1 MKQSNIKTPLV
12 FRIGVVLLC
21 ALLCSVHLMGELYA
35 RYSTSVSGG
44 DGARVA
50 VFGVVCSSD
59 DANTT
64 KSLEI
69 GSSETVSYVFTVEN
83 TSEVTIQYTILL
95 EGVPSGVTV
104 SGNSGTFTL
113 GIGAKRE
120 HTLTFQATDDATEV
134 TEQKVSIKID
144 VVQVD

>member
-1 MKQSNIKTPLV
+1 MRQQNMKTPLV

-50 VFGVVCSSD
+50 VFGIVCSSD

-120 HTLTFQATDDATEV
+120 HTLTFQATDAATEV
-134 TEQKVSIKID
+134 TEQKVSIKIY

>member
-1 MKQSNIKTPLV
+1 MIQQNMKTPLV

-21 ALLCSVHLMGELYA
+21 ALLCSVHLMGGLYA

-50 VFGVVCSSD
+50 VFGVVCSSN

-120 HTLTFQATDDATEV
+120 HTLTFMATDAASEV
-134 TEQKVSIKID
+134 TAQKVSVK
-144 VVQVD
+144 VKAEQVN